1 MTRRGYEED
10 AYVAAL
16 SALPGMGPANLASI
30 LRNCEPHAAWRAVQ
44 AGTLRRPPGRPEA
57 PVLASEGCYERRPGV
72 EWRSLTA
79 KVDPP
84 EWWKPIA
91 ARGIHVTWSGQPEFP
106 EALMSDP
113 SPPGAVF
120 WRGRL
125 EALRDPCV
133 AVVGTR
139 NATSCGIAT
148 AYELGRDL
156 TAAGVCVV
164 SGLAIGI
171 DGAVHRGAVDAAK
184 VGAPSAPVAVVA
196 SGVDVVYP
204 KRNERLWEQVA
215 ACGSV
220 LSETVPGRPAQAW
233 RFPSRNRI
241 IAGLARLVVVVE
253 SHSRGGSL
261 ITAEAALARGVEVR
275 AVPGAVR
282 SAASAGT
289 NQLLYEGA
297 GPVRNATDV
306 LDSLGMFDTSKPSRL
321 PGQWERLPGQPAGL
335 PGSDCLQLS
344 SLARSVLD
352 SMGWYPVTPNQV
364 VLTGGI
370 SPGEALQVLDELVE
384 RGEVVE
390 NAGLYTRVR

>member
-1 MTRRGYEED
+1 MSERRVAEMTRPGDEED

-16 SALPGMGPANLASI
+16 SALPGMGPANLVSI
-30 LRNCEPHAAWRAVQ
+30 LRNYDPRAAWQAVQ
-44 AGTLRRPPGRPEA
+44 AGTLERPNGRPESTA
-57 PVLASEGCYERRPGV
+57 HASESCNERRPGAA
-72 EWRSLTA
+72 WRLLTA

-84 EWWKPIA
+84 KWWRPFA

-106 EALMSDP
+106 EALVSDP

-171 DGAVHRGAVDAAK
+171 DGAAHRGAVDATKA
-184 VGAPSAPVAVVA
+184 GAPSAPVAVVA

-204 KRNERLWEQVA
+204 KRNAVLWEQVA
-215 ACGSV
+215 TSGAV
-220 LSETVPGRPAQAW
+220 VSETAPGRPAQAW

-253 SHSRGGSL
+253 SHARGGSL
-261 ITAEAALARGVEVR
+261 ITVEAALARGVEVR

-282 SAASAGT
+282 SAASEGT

-297 GPVRNATDV
+297 GLARDATDV
-306 LDSLGMFDTSKPSRL
+306 LDSLGIFDSASSRRLRGSEAL
-321 PGQWERLPGQPAGL
+321 P
-335 PGSDCLQLS
+335 LS
-344 SLARSVLD
+344 ILGRAVLD
-352 SMGWYPVTPNQV
+352 SMGWYPMTPNQLILSRQV
-364 VLTGGI
+364 
-370 SPGEALQVLDELVE
+370 SPAEALQALDELVE
-384 RGEVVE
+384 RGAVVE
-390 NAGLYTRVR
+390 SAGLYTRVT

>member
-1 MTRRGYEED
+1 MTGCGEEGH

-30 LRNCEPHAAWRAVQ
+30 LRRRAPRAAWLAVQ
-44 AGTLRRPPGRPEA
+44 TGRLERPSGRAEGPGLGLEGDGGPHRGPGWRA
-57 PVLASEGCYERRPGV
+57 LA
-72 EWRSLTA
+72 A

-84 EWWKPIA
+84 EWWRPIA
-91 ARGIHVTWSGQPEFP
+91 ARGIKVTWHGRPDFP
-106 EALMSDP
+106 EALQSDP
-113 SPPGAVF
+113 SPPGSLF

-125 EALRDPCV
+125 EALRNPCV

-139 NATSCGIAT
+139 NATNCGIAT

-156 TAAGVCVV
+156 ATAGVCVL
-164 SGLAIGI
+164 SGLALGI
-171 DGAVHRGAVDAAK
+171 DGAVHRGAVDAVKA
-184 VGAPSAPVAVVA
+184 GASAAPVAVVA

-204 KRNERLWEQVA
+204 KRNERLWEEVA
-215 ACGSV
+215 ECGAV

-241 IAGLARLVVVVE
+241 IAGLAGLVVVVE
-253 SHSRGGSL
+253 SHARGGSL

-282 SAASAGT
+282 SAASEGT

-297 GPVRNATDV
+297 GPVRHATDV
-306 LDSLGMFDTSKPSRL
+306 LDSLGIFDTARPQRPHGS
-321 PGQWERLPGQPAGL
+321 GQLL
-335 PGSDCLQLS
+335 LS
-344 SLARSVLD
+344 SLGRTVLE

-364 VLTGGI
+364 VLTGGV
-370 SPGEALQVLDELVE
+370 SPAEALQALDELEEKGV
-384 RGEVVE
+384 VVE
-390 NAGLYTRVR
+390 SAGFYTRVR